1 MASPVLPVARAA
13 AADWLELTKPRI
25 TTMVV
30 VTALVGFVTASP
42 GPAWGLLLAATLVG
56 TGLVAAGAGVLNHL
70 LERDTDALMLRTR
83 SRPLPAGRLGAAEAA
98 GFGALLSASG
108 VGCLFWRCGPLA
120 AAVASFTWA
129 SYLFVYTPLKRRTPL
144 ATLVGAV
151 PGALPP
157 VIGWA
162 AASGRLEPGA
172 FILFAILFLW
182 QVPHFLAVSWL
193 YRDDYARAGFPMLPV
208 LDREGAFTARQAVLH
223 SASLLVVSL
232 APAVAGF
239 AGPAYVA
246 GAFLL
251 GAGLTFSALRLA
263 RARDLVSARV
273 LFVASL
279 LYLPALSSLLLAAQL

>member
-1 MASPVLPVARAA
+1 MTSPAVSLTRAA

-30 VTALVGFVTASP
+30 LTALVGFVTASP
-42 GPAWGLLLAATLVG
+42 GPAWGLLMGAALAG
-56 TGLVAAGAGVLNHL
+56 TGLVAAGASVLNQVM
-70 LERDTDALMLRTR
+70 ERDTDALMLRTR
-83 SRPLPAGRLGAAEAA
+83 ARPLAAGRLGVGEARA
-98 GFGALLSASG
+98 FGALLTASG
-108 VGCLFWRCGPLA
+108 LACLFWLCGTLP
-120 AAVASFTWA
+120 AAVAFATWA
-129 SYLFVYTPLKRRTPL
+129 SYLFAYTPLKRRTPL

-162 AASGRLEPGA
+162 AARGRLEPGA

-182 QVPHFLAVSWL
+182 QVPHFLAIAWL

-208 LDREGAFTARQAVLH
+208 LDREGTFTARQAVLH

-232 APAVAGF
+232 APAVAGL
-239 AGPAYVA
+239 AGPTYVV

-251 GAGLTFSALRLA
+251 GVALTLFALRLA
-263 RARDLVSARV
+263 RSRDLLSARV
-273 LFVASL
+273 LFVASV
-279 LYLPALSSLLLAAQL
+279 LYLPALSSLLLAARL